1 MGCAP
6 HFAWVLFQGM
16 NCREINPLRTLARAV
31 VILLALLG
39 MVFAQA
45 NSKNK
50 PKILVSNVPYCIEG
64 ICLNDPISKFSDFPP
79 EKENVNQADGSA
91 FRLADLHENYPA
103 CSFKTYSVYVRV
115 RPNRVLKMSFYPY
128 VDLKGMHYRV
138 GGISEA
144 IAENYTID
152 EARKIF
158 DQKKVGRFEEV
169 APYPFTFSAKLRQ
182 QIKDYGD
189 VSYYLN
195 LKWQPEGVHILYSS
209 EQIQNQSELVE
220 QLGCASVTPGQ

>member
-1 MGCAP
+1 VTD
-6 HFAWVLFQGM
+6 FT
-16 NCREINPLRTLARAV
+16 RTLFFNTLAS
-31 VILLALLG
+31 VILLWLALLVS
-39 MVFAQA
+39 MPAHA

-50 PKILVSNVPYCIEG
+50 SKLGVSNGPYCIEG
-64 ICLNDPISKFSDFPP
+64 ICLNDPISKFNDVASEGDDI
-79 EKENVNQADGSA
+79 NQGDGS
-91 FRLADLHENYPA
+91 RLRFADLHENYPA
-103 CSFKTYSVYVRV
+103 CSFKTYSTYVRV

-138 GGISEA
+138 GRISEA

-158 DQKKVGRFEEV
+158 DEKKVGRFEEV

-189 VSYYLN
+189 VAYYLN

-220 QLGCASVTPGQ
+220 QLGCAAVAPGQ